1 MIKIKR
7 NIKSLLKRGYN
18 IEIYY
23 IYDDLKK
30 CFLYTK
36 KREAITKRVVPE
48 DIFFNSV
55 VKSRETVI
63 KIKNEYK
70 ENVILN
76 LIDKTTNEE
85 YSNIS
90 IEEFENIIP
99 LVKGEF

>member
-1 MIKIKR
+1 MRNTSLIKR
-7 NIKSLLKRGYN
+7 KLLPK
-18 IEIYY
+18 
-23 IYDDLKK
+23 
-30 CFLYTK
+30 
-36 KREAITKRVVPE
+36 
-48 DIFFNSV
+48 
-55 VKSRETVI
+55 TVI

-76 LIDKTTNEE
+76 LIDKITNKE

>member
-1 MIKIKR
+1 MKR
-7 NIKSLLKRGYN
+7 K
-18 IEIYY
+18 
-23 IYDDLKK
+23 
-30 CFLYTK
+30 
-36 KREAITKRVVPE
+36 EATTAMM
-48 DIFFNSV
+48 
-55 VKSRETVI
+55 ETQEI

-76 LIDKTTNEE
+76 LIDKITNKE